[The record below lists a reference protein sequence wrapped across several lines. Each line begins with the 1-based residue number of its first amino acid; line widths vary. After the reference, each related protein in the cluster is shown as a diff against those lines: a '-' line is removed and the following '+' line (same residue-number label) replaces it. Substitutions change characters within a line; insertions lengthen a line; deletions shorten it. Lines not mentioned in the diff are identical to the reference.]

1 VELGKVAGIAAR
13 KTVGQMDGAERW
25 AAFLCCCAD
34 KGRRELVNAILEH
47 EEAIAMAG
55 ETILAFTEKEI
66 EWHRNESK
74 LKYELDR
81 RDLIAEVSEKT
92 RKKTRAEDEKKA
104 YRDKLESARKF
115 KAQGYPVKDIAEN
128 LGLPEKVVAAL

>member
-1 VELGKVAGIAAR
+1 MHPE
-13 KTVGQMDGAERW
+13 W

-34 KGRRELVNAILEH
+34 KGKRELVNAILEH

-55 ETILAFTEKEI
+55 ETMLAFTEEEI
-66 EWHRNESK
+66 EWHRKESK

-81 RDLIAEVSEKT
+81 RDLIAEVREKT
-92 RKKTRAEDEKKA
+92 WAKAAKKTRAETWSEANEKA

-128 LGLPEKVVAAL
+128 LGLPEKAVAAL